1 MKFPLSMLRDF
12 VETRLDAE
20 RIGDLLTMAGFEL
33 EGIEKFGEED
43 VLDIKVVSNRGDGL
57 SVFGLS
63 REILAKDLGS
73 KPTDL
78 YRRAQLRFVD
88 VAVSESIHI
97 PESTASI
104 ESESCRRFSVRKF
117 EGVDASSSSPAW
129 MQARLE
135 ACGMR
140 PISLLV
146 DLTNYVMLELGQ
158 PLHAFDFDLLADR
171 RIRVRHALP
180 GEKLTT
186 LNGIEHELDGQMMI
200 CDGNKVIGVPGV
212 MGGLETEVTDST
224 SNVLLE
230 SANFVNNTV
239 RKTRK
244 QLGLNTEASYR
255 FERSVDPEGVVAAT
269 QRFTELLLQSDPKV
283 RVSNVIDLYPGKSH
297 FASVR
302 VRPARASML
311 LGMSISLDEARNY
324 LERLGMDVKVDGED
338 LIVAPP
344 SWRPDIVREED
355 LVEEFGRVH
364 GYEKIPEAWPSGS
377 TPLGGPQ
384 GKELIKDRLRESLL
398 RSGFSQM
405 ISHSLRSE
413 HRLDE
418 PCERVAP
425 RNPASPDHN
434 ILRSSLMPGLA
445 EAARRNGSKNL
456 HIFEM
461 GKVFFNWQGEYGETT
476 YVALLSQGHLFPP
489 NRQNEVVPTAD
500 FFTVKATLVDL
511 FTGLGIQDQLSF
523 EPLEDA
529 DDRFHPTR
537 TARIMTASREFVGT
551 IGQIHPSVASE
562 VGLESDT
569 VLAELAWDYL
579 IVECKPELGIRS
591 ISRNPASRRDIAI
604 LISKQVPYSQIET
617 AISKVGGEVLEKQ
630 WLFDVFEGKGVP
642 EGSHSL
648 GIGMQFRKM
657 GANFTDEE
665 ANQVRDEIVAELG
678 TLGATLR

>member
-12 VETRLDAE
+12 VDTQLNAE
-20 RIGDLLTMAGFEL
+20 QIGDLLTMAGFEL
-33 EGIEKFGEED
+33 EGIEQFGEEA

-63 REILAKDLGS
+63 REILAKDLEA
-73 KPTDL
+73 KPTEL
-78 YRRAQLRFVD
+78 YNRAKDRFSD
-88 VAVSESIHI
+88 VQVTEYIDI
-97 PESTASI
+97 PPTTASI
-104 ESESCRRFSVRKF
+104 ESEFCRRFSVRKF
-117 EGVDASSSSPAW
+117 EGVNAASSSPDW
-129 MQARLE
+129 MQSRLE

-158 PLHAFDFDLLADR
+158 PLHAFDFDLLAES
-171 RIRVRHALP
+171 RIRVRHATP

-186 LNGIEHELDGQMMI
+186 LNGIEHDLDGQMMI
-200 CDGNKVIGVPGV
+200 CDGVKPVGVPGV
-212 MGGLETEVTDST
+212 MGGLETEVADATT
-224 SNVLLE
+224 NVLLE

-255 FERSVDPEGVVAAT
+255 FERSVDPDGVVAAT
-269 QRFTELLLQSDPKV
+269 QRFTELLLLSDPAVKI
-283 RVSNVIDLYPGKSH
+283 SNVIDHYPGKSS
-297 FASVR
+297 FAPVR
-302 VRPARASML
+302 VRPSRASML
-311 LGMSISLDEARNY
+311 LGMEITPEQAQNY
-324 LERLGMDVKVDGED
+324 LERLGMDVKPEGDD

-355 LVEEFGRVH
+355 LIEELGRVH
-364 GYEKIPEAWPSGS
+364 GYEKIPEAMPSGS

-384 GKELIKDRLRESLL
+384 GRELIKDRLRESLL

-413 HRLDE
+413 HPLDE

-425 RNPASPDHN
+425 RNPASPEHN
-434 ILRSSLMPGLA
+434 ILRSSLLPGLA

-461 GKVFFNWQGEYGETT
+461 GKAFYNWQGEYGETT
-476 YVALLSQGHLFPP
+476 YVALLSQGNLLPP
-489 NRQNEVVPTAD
+489 NRQNELVPTAD
-500 FFTVKATLVDL
+500 FFTLKSTLEDL
-511 FTGLGIQDQLSF
+511 FITLGIQNQLTF
-523 EPLEDA
+523 ETLEDT

-537 TARIMTASREFVGT
+537 TARIMTNSREFVGT
-551 IGQIHPSVASE
+551 IGQIHPGIANE
-562 VGLESDT
+562 IGLESDT
-569 VLAELAWDYL
+569 IIAELAWDYL
-579 IVECKPELGIRS
+579 IDECKPELGIKS

-604 LISKQVPYSQIET
+604 LIHKSIPYAQIEA
-617 AISKVGGEVLEKQ
+617 AISKAGGEVLEKH

-665 ANQVRDEIVAELG
+665 ANQVRDAIVAELG
-678 TLGATLR
+678 TLGAILR